1 MSATDITNAAP
12 FSQGL
17 AYIDGG
23 FAPLAGAR
31 IPLVESGFLR
41 SDATYDVVAV
51 WERRF
56 FRLDEHLERFRA
68 SYSRLRLKP
77 PLEGDEL
84 RDTLLRLVATSG
96 LTHAYVSMIATRGLP
111 PAGPRDLRRYRNQ
124 IYLFACPYVWVFSP
138 EQQERGISAVVS
150 TVVRTSASSFDPTI
164 KNFQWGDMTRGL
176 WEALDTGAEAG
187 ILLDADGNVAEG
199 AGYNVF
205 AIVDGVLRTPAEGA
219 LMGIT
224 RRTVLDLAAEIGLP
238 AREGPL
244 HVDDLRRAE
253 EIFFSTTAGGVMPV
267 GSLDGEPIGAG
278 GPGPTS
284 LRLRRIYWGAHDR
297 PEWTTEVD
305 YSVSGAVETSAGA

>member
-1 MSATDITNAAP
+1 VSASETITNPAP

-17 AYIDGG
+17 AYIDGD
-23 FAPLAGAR
+23 FVPLAEAR

-51 WERRF
+51 WEGRF
-56 FRLDEHLERFRA
+56 FRLDDHLQRFRA
-68 SYSRLRLKP
+68 SYTRLRMNP
-77 PLEGDEL
+77 PLEGDRL
-84 RDTLLRLVATSG
+84 RDTLLRLVGASG

-138 EQQERGISAVVS
+138 EQQERGIRAVVS
-150 TVVRTSASSFDPTI
+150 TVVRSSARSFDPTI
-164 KNFQWGDMTRGL
+164 KNFQWGDMTGGL
-176 WEALDTGAEAG
+176 WEALDAGAEAG
-187 ILLDADGNVAEG
+187 ILLDAGGNVTEG

-244 HVDDLRRAE
+244 HVDDLGRAE

-267 GSLDGEPIGAG
+267 GSLDGEPLGDG
-278 GPGPTS
+278 GPGRTS
-284 LRLRRIYWGAHDR
+284 LRLKQAYWDAHDR

-305 YSVSGAVETSAGA
+305 YSLSQAGV